1 VSYVRVFGKQLQAAM
16 KALFQLAYC
25 HHPQNWIP
33 KKDLYLLV
41 AANQDNDERLNWFG
55 DFSGDKKK
63 SAQVKL
69 GKAISLFKN
78 RILSGIKLEIDQS
91 LAETQNWKLRW
102 KLRFTKR
109 S

>member
-1 VSYVRVFGKQLQAAM
+1 M
-16 KALFQLAYC
+16 KALFQLAYW